1 MTTNNNY
8 NFPLYCSFSDLPD
21 NFNQKTLG
29 EQNRLRKEQE
39 TNSRM
44 DFLCTVPIAATESA
58 TMSRLKER
66 HGSKFLK
73 NPYPYN
79 QKTRVK
85 NPFDRNKKHSCY
97 TVTHNFSNNFTKIE
111 LDSPK
116 NRYGKRNGRVKKR
129 PISRSEKQKCMGGTI
144 MTTSCPPARRYGPH
158 NGRLKL

>member
-1 MTTNNNY
+1 MAVDNGY
-8 NFPLYCSFSDLPD
+8 NFPLYCSVSDLPND
-21 NFNQKTLG
+21 FNQKTLG
-29 EQNRLRKEQE
+29 EQNRLKKEQE
-39 TNSRM
+39 SNSRM
-44 DFLCTVPIAATESA
+44 DFLCTVPISATESA

-85 NPFDRNKKHSCY
+85 NPFDRNKKHTCY
-97 TVTHNFSNNFTKIE
+97 MVTHNFSNNFTKIE

-129 PISRSEKQKCMGGTI
+129 PISRSEKQKCMGGNVSI
-144 MTTSCPPARRYGPH
+144 VPHSPINRYGLH